1 MNGECT
7 LGALLADMIRTFPY
21 LPHPVVTGD
30 LHVVIHGVTDDSRA
44 VQPGGV
50 FVARRGT
57 RNDGGGFI
65 QDAIRR
71 GAVAVVHDA
80 ETVWPDDGT
89 RSPVVQLV
97 CPDPRALLG
106 PLVSSFHGHPAR
118 RMRLLGVTGTNGKTT
133 TTFMLATILRQH
145 GLATGVIGTTGVLF
159 PDGQV
164 RSNPMTTPGPVALHR
179 LFGELE
185 TAGCHAVAMEVSSHA
200 LDQQRV
206 AGLSFEVALF
216 TNLTRDHLDYHGEE
230 GHYFAAKARLF
241 TAEATRSAVLNL
253 SDPFGRR
260 LVGMCAGVLP
270 QVWGYAMA
278 DDPAAQLSGV
288 PMVTVAVVRAG
299 WQGMDLTLCWPDGTV
314 HAVHLPM
321 AGGFNALNA
330 AAAATAATL
339 IGVAPATIVAGLAQV
354 HAPPGRVE
362 VLYPAGRTFP
372 VVIDYAHT
380 PDALERLL
388 QTARALTP
396 VGRLIVVFGC
406 GGERDRDKRAMM
418 GRIAADHADLV
429 LVTDDNPRHE
439 DPATIRQAILSG
451 GAGRDNMRELP
462 DRAAAIERA
471 IQLAQPGDAVL
482 IAGKGH
488 ETVQITADGIL
499 PFDDVKIAQ
508 AVLAAREPVG

>member
-1 MNGECT
+1 
-7 LGALLADMIRTFPY
+7 
-21 LPHPVVTGD
+21 
-30 LHVVIHGVTDDSRA
+30 
-44 VQPGGV
+44 
-50 FVARRGT
+50 
-57 RNDGGGFI
+57 
-65 QDAIRR
+65 
-71 GAVAVVHDA
+71 
-80 ETVWPDDGT
+80 
-89 RSPVVQLV
+89 
-97 CPDPRALLG
+97 
-106 PLVSSFHGHPAR
+106 
-118 RMRLLGVTGTNGKTT
+118 
-133 TTFMLATILRQH
+133 
-145 GLATGVIGTTGVLF
+145 
-159 PDGQV
+159 
-164 RSNPMTTPGPVALHR
+164 
-179 LFGELE
+179 
-185 TAGCHAVAMEVSSHA
+185 
-200 LDQQRV
+200 
-206 AGLSFEVALF
+206 
-216 TNLTRDHLDYHGEE
+216 
-230 GHYFAAKARLF
+230 
-241 TAEATRSAVLNL
+241 
-253 SDPFGRR
+253 
-260 LVGMCAGVLP
+260 
-270 QVWGYAMA
+270 
-278 DDPAAQLSGV
+278 
-288 PMVTVAVVRAG
+288 
-299 WQGMDLTLCWPDGTV
+299 
-314 HAVHLPM
+314 
-321 AGGFNALNA
+321 LNA